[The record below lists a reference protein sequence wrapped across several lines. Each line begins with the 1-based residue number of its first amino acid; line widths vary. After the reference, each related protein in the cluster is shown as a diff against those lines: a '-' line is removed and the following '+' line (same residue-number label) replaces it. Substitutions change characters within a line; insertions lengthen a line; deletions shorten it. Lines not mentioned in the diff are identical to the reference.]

1 MNKPLHVL
9 LDFVKIPDVALDEF
23 TTNVVNGLT
32 GNTAYPT
39 PPVALTLV
47 QTQQT
52 AFTAAVAA
60 MAQGGTLATAA
71 KNNARETLVNSLRLL
86 AGYVQTSC
94 NNDLPTLL
102 SSGFQAAQSTQPSH
116 PLDKP
121 SISSVENGETGQLF
135 LNVKPVTNARAYE
148 VRVAVSG
155 TGGALGPWQSAGMF
169 NSTRNLA
176 LTGLTPG
183 TLYSIEIRAIGGST
197 GYSYWSDAVSHMS
210 T

>member
-1 MNKPLHVL
+1 MNKQLRVL
-9 LDFVKIPDVALDEF
+9 LDFVKVPDAGLDEY

-32 GNTAYPT
+32 GNPAYPT

-52 AFTAAVAA
+52 AFTAAIAA
-60 MAQGGTLATAA
+60 MAQGGTLATAT
-71 KNNARETLVNSLRLL
+71 KNNARADLVNSLRLL
-86 AGYVQTSC
+86 ALYVQTNC

-102 SSGFQAAQSTQPSH
+102 SSGFQAVQGSQPPH

-135 LNVKPVTNARAYE
+135 LKVMPVANAHSYE

-155 TGGALGPWQSAGMF
+155 TGGALGPWQSAGIF
-169 NSTRNLA
+169 SSTRNLS